1 MDARPQTRQ
10 IHRERKAP
18 TPQLPRGAK
27 QIVLPMTRAQYDE
40 LWHHADRMRAF
51 LAECAEAAPE
61 LFPACFAQGY
71 SLHGMGRV
79 SRASSPG

>member
-51 LAECAEAAPE
+51 LAECAEAAPSCSRHA
-61 LFPACFAQGY
+61 LRKAIPCTAWG
-71 SLHGMGRV
+71 V